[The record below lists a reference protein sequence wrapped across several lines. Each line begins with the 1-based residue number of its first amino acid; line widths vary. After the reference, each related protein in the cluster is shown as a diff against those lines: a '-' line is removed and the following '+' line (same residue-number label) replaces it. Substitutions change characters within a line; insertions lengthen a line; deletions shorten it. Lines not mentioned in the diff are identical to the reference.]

1 MSAFEME
8 NSRFVS
14 NQALLS
20 ESNSIG
26 GAIYIDTQK
35 ALSLDITVY
44 KSQIEGNIAKNG
56 GAIYCL
62 SFIGNTLLYI
72 AESTFSGNYAVQGGI
87 LSM

>member
-62 SFIGNTLLYI
+62 SFIGNTLL
-72 AESTFSGNYAVQGGI
+72 
-87 LSM
+87 

>member
-1 MSAFEME
+1 MIT
-8 NSRFVS
+8 
-14 NQALLS
+14 

-35 ALSLDITVY
+35 TLTLDITIL

-62 SFIGNTLLYI
+62 SFVGNTLLYI
-72 AESTFSGNYAVQGGI
+72 DESTFSGNYAIQGGI